1 MRRIVHRKK
10 KKENRE
16 MATATRSKAKSES
29 NGDAIASLTRELVI
43 PKPQKRALYVTLEGL
58 SPLVTHNGESAI
70 RDIKANEAR
79 KQGGIK
85 TLPPRDPQA
94 RFEESTYRDAEGNY
108 VFPALGIKKS
118 VISAGFR
125 YSDEK
130 GTVLRGI
137 INIDAPTGYVKIISP
152 NPPTM
157 REDFVKHGGITPDIA
172 YRAEFWP
179 WSMDVT
185 FIYLAS
191 SIRREN
197 LINMIDT
204 AGESVCI
211 GAWRVEK
218 SGMFGRFRVG
228 ENVRDEAVR

>member
-1 MRRIVHRKK
+1 MV
-10 KKENRE
+10 
-16 MATATRSKAKSES
+16 TATKSKTKSES
-29 NGDAIASLTRELVI
+29 NGDATTSVTRDLII
-43 PKPQKRALYVTLEGL
+43 PKPQKRALHVTLEGL
-58 SPLVTHNGESAI
+58 SPLVVHNGESAI
-70 RDIKANEAR
+70 RDIKANEER

-85 TLPPRDPQA
+85 KLPPRDPAA
-94 RFEESTYRDAEGNY
+94 RFQESLYRDAEGHY

-137 INIDAPTGYVKIISP
+137 INIDAPSGYVKVLSP
-152 NPPTM
+152 NEPTM
-157 REDFVKHGGITPDIA
+157 REDFVKHGGTTPDIA

-179 WSMDVT
+179 WSMEVT
-185 FIYLAS
+185 FVYLAS

-204 AGESVCI
+204 AGESVGL

-218 SGMFGRFRVG
+218 SGMFGRFRVS
-228 ENVRDEAVR
+228 EDNVRDEVVR